1 MEKPMKKTLIKW
13 INISSIIVVL
23 LLMSIIDVQ
32 TAEGKNPG
40 NNTNLS
46 SYDERDGL
54 AQVHLV
60 YIDSNNQPHILKQGC
75 GFFIGDEETGEYILT
90 NYSTITLTEE
100 EKNAYLTQFAIES
113 GRLDTK
119 IQIILQKD
127 VVLDFLYENGSQTMD
142 LAVLSPT
149 TSLGNVTTLRLAE
162 EEHFSNGIAIHTL
175 GYVDLAGGNTEI
187 ILKEGNLDDWITR
200 NDIHYLKHSVVIDG
214 NNKGGPLMNE
224 DGEVIGVNVAYTD
237 GSYYSLQINEVIEL
251 LNTLGIIYNPQ
262 IVVETTGLEETIQ
275 IYEEQNFS
283 KYTEESVS
291 VCEEQYMQAKE
302 LLLEV
307 EQGNTNAYTQD
318 RIETIN
324 KQLIESMENLQKKGM
339 TKKQLVI
346 LFIVITALL
355 FIAVVVLIV
364 LLILKKKKFTEA
376 LAREKHLTPAERMN
390 MEERILPDTTS
401 SRLKNYLP
409 ENRTLAEI
417 AAQKSETPAFSETTV
432 LNTTVMDNPIQK
444 KNVLKI
450 CPVLIRLKTGE
461 RIQINKNSFLIG
473 KANEQVDYY
482 ISGNPGIS
490 RIHICIK
497 CMRDGYYVQDLK
509 TTNGTYVDGIKVS
522 WDRDI
527 KLSDGCMI
535 KMADEEFEFRLN
547 A

>member
-1 MEKPMKKTLIKW
+1 MKKTLIKW

-127 VVLDFLYENGSQTMD
+127 VVLDFSYENGSQTMD

-187 ILKEGNLDDWITR
+187 ILKEGNLEDWITR

-417 AAQKSETPAFSETTV
+417 ATQKPETPAFSETTV
-432 LNTTVMDNPIQK
+432 LNTTVMDNPIQE

>member
-1 MEKPMKKTLIKW
+1 MKKTLIKW

-127 VVLDFLYENGSQTMD
+127 VVLDFSYENGSQTMD

-187 ILKEGNLDDWITR
+187 ILKEGNLEDWITR

-339 TKKQLVI
+339 TKRQLVI

-432 LNTTVMDNPIQK
+432 LNTTVMDNPIQE

>member
-1 MEKPMKKTLIKW
+1 MKKTLIKW

>member
-1 MEKPMKKTLIKW
+1 MKKTLIKW

-127 VVLDFLYENGSQTMD
+127 VVLDFSYENGSQTMD

-162 EEHFSNGIAIHTL
+162 EEHFGNGIAIHTL

-187 ILKEGNLDDWITR
+187 ILKEGNLEDWITR

-417 AAQKSETPAFSETTV
+417 ATQKPETPAFSETTV
-432 LNTTVMDNPIQK
+432 LNTTVMDNPIQE

>member
-1 MEKPMKKTLIKW
+1 MKKTLIKW

-127 VVLDFLYENGSQTMD
+127 VVLDFSYENGSQTMD

-187 ILKEGNLDDWITR
+187 ILKEGNLEDWITR

-324 KQLIESMENLQKKGM
+324 KQLIESMDNLQIKSM

-364 LLILKKKKFTEA
+364 LLILKKKKFSEA
-376 LAREKHLTPAERMN
+376 LEREKHLTPAERMN

-417 AAQKSETPAFSETTV
+417 AAQKPETPAFSETTV
-432 LNTTVMDNPIQK
+432 LNTTVMDNPIQE

>member
-1 MEKPMKKTLIKW
+1 MKKTLIKW
-13 INISSIIVVL
+13 INISSIIVIL

-32 TAEGKNPG
+32 AAEGKNPG

-46 SYDERDGL
+46 SYDEREGL

-60 YIDSNNQPHILKQGC
+60 YIDSNNQTHILKQGC

-113 GRLDTK
+113 GRLDTT

-127 VVLDFLYENGSQTMD
+127 VVLDFSYENGSQTMD
-142 LAVLSPT
+142 LAVLSPK

-175 GYVDLAGGNTEI
+175 GYMDLAGGNTEI
-187 ILKEGNLDDWITR
+187 TSKEGNLEDWITR
-200 NDIHYLKHSVVIDG
+200 NDIHYLKHNVVIDG

-224 DGEVIGVNVAYTD
+224 NGEVIGVNVAYTD

-307 EQGNTNAYTQD
+307 EQGNTNPYTQD

-324 KQLIESMENLQKKGM
+324 KQLIESMDNLQKKGM

-355 FIAVVVLIV
+355 FIAIVVLIV
-364 LLILKKKKFTEA
+364 LLILKKKKLTEA
-376 LAREKHLTPAERMN
+376 LEREKHLKPAERMN

-417 AAQKSETPAFSETTV
+417 AAQKPEAPAFSETTV
-432 LNTTVMDNPIQK
+432 LNTTVMDNPIQE

-450 CPVLIRLKTGE
+450 CPVLTRLKTGE

-473 KANEQVDYY
+473 KASEQVDYY

>member
-1 MEKPMKKTLIKW
+1 MKKTLIKW

-127 VVLDFLYENGSQTMD
+127 VVLDFSYENGSQTMD

-187 ILKEGNLDDWITR
+187 ILKEGSLEDWITR

-432 LNTTVMDNPIQK
+432 LNTTVMDNPIQE